1 MTKESVHDAIS
12 SGHHVSYWLF
22 SELIPLDFK
31 QLRENLTTD
40 VVVVGG
46 GIAGLSI
53 AYQLLKTGKQVVLV
67 EDGYIGSGE
76 SGRTSAHL
84 TNALDDRYYTLEKI
98 FGADRTKLIAQSHTD
113 AIRFIEYTAQT
124 ENIECEFERVS
135 GYLFLHPSDKEESL
149 QKEYEAAKKA
159 GLDVHLHDEI
169 PGMKN
174 GKRPCIEF
182 RNQAQF
188 HPVKYLKGL
197 CKAIQ
202 EKGGQI
208 YTLTHAQ
215 EINEKGIITAEGFKV
230 DARQVVVASNAPVNS
245 RYILPMKQFPFRTYV
260 IGASIKKNE
269 LPKALW
275 WDTGDHDTNADIPP
289 YHYVRIEEMEGDYDL
304 LICGGE
310 DHATGLADAENIPE
324 EDRYKRLESWARAH
338 FDIDTIIYHW
348 SGQVMEP
355 IDSLAY
361 IGKNPMDE
369 ENIYI
374 ATGDSG
380 NGLTH
385 GTIAGILIA
394 DLINGHSNPIEPIY
408 SPSRINMHGIQSF
421 LKEFVPGLVSYLKH
435 KPGKDEFKVNDI
447 AKNEGKIVEWKGK
460 KCGIYRDTDDFLH
473 IVDAKCTHL
482 KCIIKWNN
490 DEKSWDCP
498 CHGSR
503 FTPEGKVTN
512 GPANKDLAHH
522 IEKLNFNL

>member
-1 MTKESVHDAIS
+1 MTKDSVHNTIS

-22 SELIPLDFK
+22 SELVPLDFE
-31 QLRENLTTD
+31 QLRENITTD
-40 VVVVGG
+40 VVIVGG

-53 AYQLLKTGKQVVLV
+53 AYQLLKSGKRVALV

-98 FGADRTKLIAQSHTD
+98 FGADDTKLIAQSHTD
-113 AIRFIEYTAQT
+113 AIRFIEYTTKT
-124 ENIECEFERVS
+124 ENIDCEFERVS
-135 GYLFLHPSDKEESL
+135 GYLFLHPSDEEKSL
-149 QKEYEAAKKA
+149 QKEYEATRKA
-159 GLDVHLHDEI
+159 GLDVHMHDEI
-169 PGMKN
+169 PGMKKMK
-174 GKRPCIEF
+174 GPCIEF

-188 HPVKYLKGL
+188 HPIKYLKGL

-215 EINEKGIITAEGFKV
+215 EITEKGIVTSEGFRI
-230 DARQVVVASNAPVNS
+230 DAQQIVVASNAPVNS
-245 RYILPMKQFPFRTYV
+245 RYILPLKQFPFRTYI
-260 IGASIKKNE
+260 IGAKIRKNK

-275 WDTGDHDTNADIPP
+275 WDTGDHEVNADIPP
-289 YHYVRIEEMEGDYDL
+289 YHYVRTEQLDEHHDL

-310 DHATGLADAENIPE
+310 DHATGLADADNTPE
-324 EDRYKRLESWARAH
+324 EERYKLLESWMKTN
-338 FDIDTIIYHW
+338 FNVDEIIYRW

-361 IGKNPMDE
+361 IGKSPMDKD
-369 ENIYI
+369 NIFI

-385 GTIAGILIA
+385 GTIAGMLIA
-394 DLINGHSNPIEPIY
+394 DLINGNHNPYEHLY

-421 LKEFVPGLVSYLKH
+421 IKEFVPGFVSYLKH
-435 KPGKDEFKVNDI
+435 KPGNDEFKIHEI
-447 AKNEGKIVEWKGK
+447 AKSEGKVVEWEGK
-460 KCGIYRDTDDFLH
+460 KCGVYRDKEDFLH
-473 IVDAKCTHL
+473 IVDAECSHL

-503 FTPEGKVTN
+503 FTPEGKVMN
-512 GPANKDLAHH
+512 GPANKDLEHH
-522 IEKLNFNL
+522 IEKLKFTF